1 MMLARFDIRR
11 LRPTRESGFTL
22 VELAVAMAVMGIVT
36 SIFLGALASVQRS
49 MVRESG
55 RSATMD
61 QARLAV
67 EALDREIRSGRVLCE
82 SATGSNPYYTL
93 SVYTRNAFS
102 PTITTSRW
110 VQYKVANQQLQR
122 REYGSTSWQ
131 PWRIVADGIVN
142 VTPASTTTDVP
153 FKLNT
158 SSSYGAGS
166 TLGSRVVD
174 VTLVV
179 NTAPSDTTAS
189 SVRLVS
195 SMTIRNQAS
204 ATNCS
209 SIPAG

>member
-1 MMLARFDIRR
+1 MRVRFDPRR

-82 SATGSNPYYTL
+82 SATGSNPYYLL

-102 PTITTSRW
+102 STVTTSKW
-110 VQYKVANQQLQR
+110 IQYKVANQELQR
-122 REYGSTSWQ
+122 REYGSTGWQ
-131 PWRIVADGIVN
+131 PWRVVAEGIVN
-142 VTPASTTTDVP
+142 TTPTSTTTDVP
-153 FKLNT
+153 FKLST
-158 SSSYGAGS
+158 SSSFGAGS

-174 VTLVV
+174 VTLIV
-179 NTAPSDTTAS
+179 NAAPADTTAS
-189 SVRLVS
+189 NVRLVS
-195 SMTIRNQAS
+195 SMAIRNQSSVTSCS
-204 ATNCS
+204 A
-209 SIPAG
+209 IPAG